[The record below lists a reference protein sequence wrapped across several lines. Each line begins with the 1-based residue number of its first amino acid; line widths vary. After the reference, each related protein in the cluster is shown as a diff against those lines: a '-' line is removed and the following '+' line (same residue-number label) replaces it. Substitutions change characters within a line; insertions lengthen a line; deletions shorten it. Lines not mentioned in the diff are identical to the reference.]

1 MDSFNTFI
9 ANKSITKSLVWSRS
23 RSLHYGNLGD
33 FRKVTA
39 NWKTVNDASGWDMNK
54 ELHIIWSNNDTDDT
68 WKPK

>member
-33 FRKVTA
+33 LEGHRKLE
-39 NWKTVNDASGWDMNK
+39 NGK
-54 ELHIIWSNNDTDDT
+54 
-68 WKPK
+68 